1 VSQKL
6 NAMVKSFVPDGKDVS
21 LTTSALVEI
30 GFEER
35 PSTMRTRFD
44 KMPNIN
50 TSTRIYLPMILA

>member
-1 VSQKL
+1 
-6 NAMVKSFVPDGKDVS
+6 MVKSFVPDGKDVS